1 MRKNHYAKNELC
13 QQKYQSHIGKL
24 LDHGL
29 ECRFCD
35 ASFGF
40 KEDLIGHMRIH
51 SMNMLQNF
59 KGQWI
64 SEENFLVHIFD
75 FLGLTQSYSKMSH
88 TTSNNKD
95 YHVWIQNWKKL
106 LGFRHMQENLQ
117 NDFSYLIGNSTNFG
131 S

>member
-51 SMNMLQNF
+51 
-59 KGQWI
+59 KGQ
-64 SEENFLVHIFD
+64 
-75 FLGLTQSYSKMSH
+75 
-88 TTSNNKD
+88 
-95 YHVWIQNWKKL
+95 
-106 LGFRHMQENLQ
+106 
-117 NDFSYLIGNSTNFG
+117 
-131 S
+131 

>member
-1 MRKNHYAKNELC
+1 MINSLIAGEKLFKCKYCPKFFHGREMRKNHYATNELC

-51 SMNMLQNF
+51 
-59 KGQWI
+59 KGQLN
-64 SEENFLVHIFD
+64 SE
-75 FLGLTQSYSKMSH
+75 
-88 TTSNNKD
+88 
-95 YHVWIQNWKKL
+95 
-106 LGFRHMQENLQ
+106 
-117 NDFSYLIGNSTNFG
+117 
-131 S
+131 